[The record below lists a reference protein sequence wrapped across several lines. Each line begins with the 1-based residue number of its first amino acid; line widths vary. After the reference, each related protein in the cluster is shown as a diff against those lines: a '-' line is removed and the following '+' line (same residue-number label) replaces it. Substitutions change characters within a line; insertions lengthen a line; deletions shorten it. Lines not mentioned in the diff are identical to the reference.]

1 MTNVRAIARED
12 AEAAAIGPGEALRQI
27 LDTVGWDCI
36 PADHLKITGQ
46 DPVLPSN
53 FCIGAAGVATI
64 GATGLAAAD
73 LWELRSGR
81 RQGVSIDVRN
91 AAMAMR
97 SQRYVHV
104 VNQSVTPAWDPLSG
118 YYRTRDDR
126 WVQLHC
132 NFPHHRA
139 GAIRVLGCAD
149 EKESAAAAVATWD
162 AQDLEDTF
170 VAEGLCA
177 VMARTNQEWAQHPH
191 ARAVDRLPVLEV
203 IRIGDSDPE
212 PLGPGDRPLSGIRA
226 LDLTRVLAGPT
237 CGRTLAEHGADV
249 MRISGPH
256 LPYHAN
262 STLDTGHGKLTTFLD
277 LREAEDME
285 TLRGLIR
292 DADIF
297 TQAYRPGTL
306 AARGLSTEELA
317 EQRPGIIYVSL
328 CAYGH
333 EGPWASRRGYDTLV
347 QTATGIALEEGQGGP
362 PKHTPVSLL
371 DYATGFLA
379 AFGAMTA
386 LSRRAREGGSY
397 HVRLSL
403 CQTAHWF
410 KNLGRLPEASN
421 ARSLPDPKLEDVA
434 DLMTESVGPH
444 GRVRHLAPA
453 IVMEETPAR
462 WVRPV
467 SPLGLHSP
475 IWPDLG

>member
-1 MTNVRAIARED
+1 MTNLRAVVRDGATVPQA
-12 AEAAAIGPGEALRQI
+12 GPGEALRQV
-27 LDTVGWDCI
+27 LGAVGWDRI
-36 PADHLKITGQ
+36 PADHLAISGD
-46 DPVLPSN
+46 DPILPSN
-53 FCIGAAGVATI
+53 FRIGAAGVATI

-73 LWELRSGR
+73 LWELRCGR
-81 RQGVSIDVRN
+81 RQGVAIDTRN

-97 SQRYVHV
+97 SQRYVHI
-104 VNQSVTPAWDPLSG
+104 VNKPVSPAWDPLSG

-139 GAIRVLGCAD
+139 GAIRVLGCTD
-149 EKESAAAAVATWD
+149 DRESAAAAVAKWD

-177 VMARTNQEWAQHPH
+177 VMARDNAEWERLPH
-191 ARAVDRLPVLEV
+191 ARAIDNLPVLEV
-203 IRIGDSDPE
+203 IRIGDSAPE

-262 STLDTGHGKLTTFLD
+262 SVLDTGHGKLTAFLD
-277 LREAEDME
+277 LRDAEDMA
-285 TLRGLIR
+285 TLKGLVR

-306 AARGLSTEELA
+306 ASRGLSPEELTA
-317 EQRPGIIYVSL
+317 ERPGIIYVSL

-333 EGPWASRRGYDTLV
+333 EGPWAARRGYDTLV
-347 QTATGIALEEGQGGP
+347 QTATGIAVEEGNGGP

-371 DYATGFLA
+371 DYATGYLA

-397 HVRLSL
+397 LVRLSL

-410 KNLGRLPEASN
+410 KNLGRLPDALD
-421 ARSLPDPKLEDVA
+421 ARNLPDPALDDVA
-434 DLMTESVGPH
+434 DLMTEAVGPL
-444 GRVRHLAPA
+444 GRVRYLAPA
-453 IVMEETPAR
+453 IEMAETPAR

-467 SPLGLHSP
+467 SPIGCHSP
-475 IWPDLG
+475 VWPD

>member
-1 MTNVRAIARED
+1 MNNMSNNETVMPRK
-12 AEAAAIGPGEALRQI
+12 ALGQV
-27 LDTVGWDCI
+27 LESVGWDRT
-36 PADHLKITGQ
+36 PADHLQIEGS

-53 FCIGAAGVATI
+53 FRIGAAGAATI
-64 GATGLAAAD
+64 GAVGLAAAD
-73 LWELRSGR
+73 LWELRTGR
-81 RQGVSIDVRN
+81 RQDVSINVRA

-104 VNQSVTPAWDPLSG
+104 VNAPETTAWDPLSG
-118 YYRTRDDR
+118 YYQTADGR

-132 NFPHHRA
+132 NFPHHRE

-149 EKESAAAAVATWD
+149 ERESAAAAVAKWQ

-177 VMARTNQEWAQHPH
+177 VMARDNDEWARHPQ
-191 ARAVDRLPVLEV
+191 AQAVANLPLLEV

-212 PLGPGDRPLSGIRA
+212 PLPEGARPLSGIRA

-262 STLDTGHGKLTTFLD
+262 SVLDTGHGKLTAFLD
-277 LREAEDME
+277 LREADDM
-285 TLRGLIR
+285 TILHGLIR
-292 DADIF
+292 ESDIF

-306 AARGLSTEELA
+306 GARGLSPEALA
-317 EQRPGIIYVSL
+317 EMRPGIIYVSL
-328 CAYGH
+328 CAFGH
-333 EGPWASRRGYDTLV
+333 EGPWQARRGYDTLV
-347 QTATGIALEEGQGGP
+347 QTATGIALEGGAGGP

-371 DYATGFLA
+371 DYATGYLA

-397 HVRLSL
+397 LVRLSL

-410 KNLGRLPEASN
+410 KEIGRIPASAN
-421 ARSLPDPKLEDVA
+421 ARQLPDPELADIA
-434 DLMTESVGPH
+434 DLATESIGPL
-444 GRVRHLAPA
+444 GRVVHLAPA
-453 IVMEETPAR
+453 IQMSETPAR

-467 SPLGLHSP
+467 SPIGCHRP
-475 IWPDLG
+475 IWPE